1 MSSRVFWV
9 LLVVAV
15 MMGASV
21 AWIDSR
27 PTWDDT
33 GITAG
38 VVLLLSA
45 VFGFVAPRRP
55 WVWALAVGGMI
66 PLLGIFRGGNFAS
79 LLALVVALAGAYGGA
94 LVHRAMYGTIAAK

>member
-1 MSSRVFWV
+1 MSSRTFWF
-9 LLVVAV
+9 LLAVAV
-15 MMGASV
+15 VVGLGI
-21 AWIDSR
+21 AWVDSR

-38 VVLLLSA
+38 VVLLASA
-45 VFGFVAPRRP
+45 AFGFVAPRRP
-55 WVWALAVGGMI
+55 WLWALAVGGMI
-66 PLLGIFRGGNFAS
+66 PLLGILRGGNFGS

>member
-1 MSSRVFWV
+1 MSSRTFWF
-9 LLVVAV
+9 LLIAAVVVGLAI
-15 MMGASV
+15 
-21 AWIDSR
+21 AWVDSR

-38 VVLLLSA
+38 VVLLTSA

-55 WVWALAVGGMI
+55 WLWALAVGGMI
-66 PLLGIFRGGNFAS
+66 PLLGILRGGNFGS
-79 LLALVVALAGAYGGA
+79 LLALIVALAGAYGGA

>member
-1 MSSRVFWV
+1 MFRV
-9 LLVVAV
+9 LLAVAV
-15 MMGASV
+15 LLGASI
-21 AWIDSR
+21 AWVDSR

-38 VVLLLSA
+38 VVLLASVA
-45 VFGFVAPRRP
+45 FGFVAPRRP
-55 WVWALAVGGMI
+55 WVWALAIGGMI
-66 PLLGIFRGGNFAS
+66 PLLGILRGGNFGS

>member
-1 MSSRVFWV
+1 MSSRTFWF
-9 LLVVAV
+9 LLIAAVVVGLAI
-15 MMGASV
+15 
-21 AWIDSR
+21 AWVDSR

-38 VVLLLSA
+38 VVLLTSA

-55 WVWALAVGGMI
+55 WLWALAVGGMI
-66 PLLGIFRGGNFAS
+66 PLLGILRGGNFGS

>member
-1 MSSRVFWV
+1 MSSRTFWV
-9 LLVVAV
+9 LLAVAV
-15 MMGASV
+15 VVGASI
-21 AWIDSR
+21 AWMDGR

-45 VFGFVAPRRP
+45 AFGFVAPRRP
-55 WVWALAVGGMI
+55 WVWALAIGGMI
-66 PLLGIFRGGNFAS
+66 PLLGIIRGGNVAS
-79 LLALVVALAGAYGGA
+79 LLALIVALVGGYGGA